1 MCGIAGSINFID
13 KRIEDKIIPKLVNS
27 IKHRGPDNQNF
38 WVSKK
43 RNALMVNTRLS
54 IIDLTK
60 KGNQPFES
68 EDKRY
73 IIVFNGEIYNFTTL
87 KKNLKEF
94 EFKSDT
100 DTEVLLYLYIK
111 FKAKA
116 LEMIEGMFSF
126 AIYDKKKDELFCARD
141 QYGIKPFYYY
151 SYKNQ
156 FWFSSEIKTFF
167 IIDKNITKNDNAIFR
182 YLNSEY
188 HEHIKE
194 TFYKNIFKIKPGHY
208 LIVKKSKIVE
218 KQFWKFEK
226 KFEKTI
232 LPKKEGEKKEYINLL
247 MSKAVE
253 NSMVSDVPISIASS
267 GGLDSSILQILAHKK
282 NPKID
287 LVSWIFKN
295 PKFSER
301 NFIDQIS
308 KKTKINSRKYCVTED
323 DFLKKLKEIVAINE
337 EPFSGLPIMAYY
349 LCLKNACKTKVILDG
364 SGLDEALSGYSKYFE
379 KKLNTK
385 LNFVKGQDGSTS
397 VHNNIIHENFN
408 KNFRN
413 FENKIKLPFNN
424 SLDNSKY
431 LDFFFLKLPRA
442 LRFRDKIS
450 MSIGKEIRP
459 SFLNDNLILS
469 LFKLEKK
476 FQINKGLGK
485 FILRDIY
492 KNELGKVIAFT
503 KKRDIQTPQ
512 TIWFK
517 NNLNKWLNNFLN
529 KSNIWDYQ
537 YLDKKK
543 FFHNYELFKQGK
555 INNSF
560 FLWKAIN
567 LDLWLNKF

>member
-27 IKHRGPDNQNF
+27 VKHRGPDNQNF

-68 EDKRY
+68 QDKRY

-87 KKNLKEF
+87 KKDLKEF

-194 TFYKNIFKIKPGHY
+194 TFYKDIFKIKPGHY

-232 LPKKEGEKKEYINLL
+232 LPKKEEEKREYINLL

-385 LNFVKGQDGSTS
+385 LNFIKGQDGSTS
-397 VHNNIIHENFN
+397 VHNNIIHKNFN

-517 NNLNKWLNNFLN
+517 NNLNKWLNDFLN

-543 FFHNYELFKQGK
+543 FFHNYELFKHGK

>member
-13 KRIEDKIIPKLVNS
+13 KRIEDKIIPNLVNS

-54 IIDLTK
+54 IIDLTE
-60 KGNQPFES
+60 KGNQPFVS
-68 EDKRY
+68 KDKRY
-73 IIVFNGEIYNFTTL
+73 IIVFNGEIYNFKTL
-87 KKNLKEF
+87 KKNLREF

-188 HEHIKE
+188 HEHVKE

-208 LIVKKSKIVE
+208 LIVRKSKIVE

-226 KFEKTI
+226 KFEKII
-232 LPKKEGEKKEYINLL
+232 LPKKEEEKKEYINFLIN
-247 MSKAVE
+247 KAVE

-301 NFIDQIS
+301 NFVDQIS

-323 DFLKKLKEIVAINE
+323 DFLKKLKTTVAINE
-337 EPFSGLPIMAYY
+337 EPFSGLPVIAYY

-385 LNFVKGQDGSTS
+385 LNFIKGQDGSS
-397 VHNNIIHENFN
+397 SILNNIIHENFN

-469 LFKLEKK
+469 LFKIEKK

-492 KNELGKVIAFT
+492 KNELGKAIAFA

-517 NNLNKWLNNFLN
+517 NNLNKWLKDFLN